1 MVDFKALVPW
11 RDKSQTPATREDYH
25 DPFLSFR
32 REVDRMFDDFFSGFG
47 RRAVGPSFGS
57 WGTPTP
63 SMDLTENDNE
73 IIVTAEMPGLDNKDF
88 EVTVSGDLL
97 TLKGEKKA
105 EHEHRNGDAYYME
118 RRFGSFSRSVRLPF
132 EVKDEQVDAR
142 YEKGVLTIRMP
153 KPAEMQQQARRIE
166 VRTA

>member
-11 RDKSQTPATREDYH
+11 RDKSQAPAPREDYH
-25 DPFLSFR
+25 DPFLTFR

-47 RRAVGPSFGS
+47 RRGAGAPFGS
-57 WGTPTP
+57 WGAPTP
-63 SMDLTENDNE
+63 SMDLTENDKE
-73 IIVTAEMPGLDNKDF
+73 IVVTAEMPGLDQEDF

-105 EHEHRNGDAYYME
+105 EHEHRIGEAYYME

-132 EVKDEQVDAR
+132 EVKDEKVDAR
-142 YEKGVLTIRMP
+142 YEKGLLTIRVP
-153 KPAEMQQQARRIE
+153 KPVDMQRQARRIE